1 MKFQFV
7 LSRRFISIGK
17 KKWPSMDCEEYV
29 VTLVRDHLWFGS
41 YIDAFLSVKCHYKA
55 LVSDHSIHERKGIEE
70 KEKEKEKKTYLLRC
84 CDN

>member
-1 MKFQFV
+1 
-7 LSRRFISIGK
+7 
-17 KKWPSMDCEEYV
+17 MDCEEYV
-29 VTLVRDHLWFGS
+29 VTLVRDHLCFGS